1 MVAGLSPT
9 PVEDMDSDVNI
20 VTNNYIGRLKKKT
33 CLKYKYD
40 ANLLN
45 K

>member
-1 MVAGLSPT
+1 MVADLSPT

-20 VTNNYIGRLKKKT
+20 VTNNYIGRFEKT
-33 CLKYKYD
+33 CLKYKCD